1 MKHQTMA
8 FGTSIGRCSAML
20 CCFVLVVTIS
30 LCLGLQNSAT
40 RYRHFDDYLR
50 NMDSEERAII
60 TDETSPEGAE
70 GGSDAERSITTTP
83 ATTTSWENQRD
94 ITCCMLGQIA
104 GDKGYHCFAKFYAAR
119 LRMRNRN
126 RAHNRKMGFYG
137 RNRIPDYG
145 HRLMRTFEQCV
156 VGDHGTIFHKC
167 CHMVALERRDRVRYD
182 TSALVASSVSE
193 PELSSASQQQQG
205 ESSSVGHVRENNR
218 YHHAHHRQHRT
229 QEEETGGQSAEITTT
244 STERPHHPRVHRHR
258 SSNDDASTDSESS
271 RR

>member
-1 MKHQTMA
+1 
-8 FGTSIGRCSAML
+8 ML
-20 CCFVLVVTIS
+20 CCLVLVVTIS
-30 LCLGLQNSAT
+30 PCLGLQNGIT

-50 NMDSEERAII
+50 NMDSEERAVI
-60 TDETSPEGAE
+60 TDEAGPEGAD
-70 GGSDAERSITTTP
+70 GGSDAERGITTTP

-182 TSALVASSVSE
+182 TSAAAAE
-193 PELSSASQQQQG
+193 PKLSSASQQQQQQG
-205 ESSSVGHVRENNR
+205 ELSATRNERENNR
-218 YHHAHHRQHRT
+218 YHHPHHRQHRT
-229 QEEETGGQSAEITTT
+229 QEEAGGESVEITTT
-244 STERPHHPRVHRHR
+244 STERPHHVRVHRHR
-258 SSNDDASTDSESS
+258 SSDDDVSADSESS

>member
-1 MKHQTMA
+1 MA
-8 FGTSIGRCSAML
+8 FGASIGRCSAML
-20 CCFVLVVTIS
+20 CCVVLVVTI
-30 LCLGLQNSAT
+30 LPCLGLQNSVT

-60 TDETSPEGAE
+60 TDETGPEGAE

-182 TSALVASSVSE
+182 TSALAASSAAAAE
-193 PELSSASQQQQG
+193 PELSSASQQQHQG
-205 ESSSVGHVRENNR
+205 ESSATGNGRENNR

-229 QEEETGGQSAEITTT
+229 QEETGGDSVEITTT
-244 STERPHHPRVHRHR
+244 STERPHHSRVHRHR
-258 SSNDDASTDSESS
+258 SSDDDASTDSESS

>member
-1 MKHQTMA
+1 MA
-8 FGTSIGRCSAML
+8 FGAWIGRCSAML
-20 CCFVLVVTIS
+20 CCFVLVVTMS
-30 LCLGLQNSAT
+30 PCLGLQNSVT

-182 TSALVASSVSE
+182 TSALAASSASAAGE
-193 PELSSASQQQQG
+193 PELSSASQQG
-205 ESSSVGHVRENNR
+205 ESSATGHGRENNR

-229 QEEETGGQSAEITTT
+229 QEEETGGESVEITTT
-244 STERPHHPRVHRHR
+244 STERPHHSRVHRHHT
-258 SSNDDASTDSESS
+258 DTDSESS

>member
-1 MKHQTMA
+1 MA
-8 FGTSIGRCSAML
+8 FRASVGRSPSLWCL
-20 CCFVLVVTIS
+20 VLVVTI
-30 LCLGLQNSAT
+30 LPCLGLHNGVA

-60 TDETSPEGAE
+60 TDESSPDGA
-70 GGSDAERSITTTP
+70 GSDSDAERSITTTP
-83 ATTTSWENQRD
+83 PTTPSWENQRD

-182 TSALVASSVSE
+182 TSASSAGRGHSTASAAE
-193 PELSSASQQQQG
+193 PESSASQQG
-205 ESSSVGHVRENNR
+205 ESSASQHEREMNR
-218 YHHAHHRQHRT
+218 YHHPHHRQHRT
-229 QEEETGGQSAEITTT
+229 QEETGGDSVEVTTT
-244 STERPHHPRVHRHR
+244 TTESPRHQRVHRHR
-258 SSNDDASTDSESS
+258 SSDDDASTDTANS

>member
-1 MKHQTMA
+1 M
-8 FGTSIGRCSAML
+8 
-20 CCFVLVVTIS
+20 CCLVLVVTI
-30 LCLGLQNSAT
+30 LPCLGLHNGVA

-60 TDETSPEGAE
+60 TDEASPEGADSS
-70 GGSDAERSITTTP
+70 SDAERSITTIP
-83 ATTTSWENQRD
+83 PTTTSWENQRD

-156 VGDHGTIFHKC
+156 VGDHGTLFHKC

-182 TSALVASSVSE
+182 TSASSAGRSHSSAAE
-193 PELSSASQQQQG
+193 PESSASQQQG
-205 ESSSVGHVRENNR
+205 ESSAPQHERDNNR
-218 YHHAHHRQHRT
+218 YHHPHHRQHRT
-229 QEEETGGQSAEITTT
+229 QEEAESVEVTTT
-244 STERPHHPRVHRHR
+244 TTESPRHQRVHHHR
-258 SSNDDASTDSESS
+258 NSDDNVSTDTENS

>member
-1 MKHQTMA
+1 MA
-8 FGTSIGRCSAML
+8 FRDLIGSCAAML
-20 CCFVLVVTIS
+20 CCLVLVITIS
-30 LCLGLQNSAT
+30 PCLGLQNGIT

-50 NMDSEERAII
+50 NMDSEERAVI
-60 TDETSPEGAE
+60 TDEAGPEGAD

-182 TSALVASSVSE
+182 TSAAAAAAAE

-205 ESSSVGHVRENNR
+205 ELSATRNERENNR
-218 YHHAHHRQHRT
+218 YHHPHHRQHRT
-229 QEEETGGQSAEITTT
+229 QEETGGESVEITTT
-244 STERPHHPRVHRHR
+244 STERPHHVRVHRHR
-258 SSNDDASTDSESS
+258 SSDDDVSTDSESS

>member
-1 MKHQTMA
+1 MA
-8 FGTSIGRCSAML
+8 FRALIGNCAAML
-20 CCFVLVVTIS
+20 CCLVLVITIS
-30 LCLGLQNSAT
+30 PCFGLQNGIT

-50 NMDSEERAII
+50 NMDSEERAVI
-60 TDETSPEGAE
+60 TDEAGPEGAD

-182 TSALVASSVSE
+182 TSAAAAAAAE
-193 PELSSASQQQQG
+193 PELSSASQQQQQG
-205 ESSSVGHVRENNR
+205 ELSATRNERENNR
-218 YHHAHHRQHRT
+218 YHHPHHRQHRT
-229 QEEETGGQSAEITTT
+229 QEEAGGESVEITTT
-244 STERPHHPRVHRHR
+244 STERPHHVRVHRHR
-258 SSNDDASTDSESS
+258 SSDDDVSADSESS